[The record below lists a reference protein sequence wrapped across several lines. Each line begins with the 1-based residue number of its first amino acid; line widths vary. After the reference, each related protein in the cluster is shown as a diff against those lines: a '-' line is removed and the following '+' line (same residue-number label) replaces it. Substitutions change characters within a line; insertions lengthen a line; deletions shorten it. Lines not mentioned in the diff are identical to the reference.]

1 MNFANKKKSA
11 TNEGSGEIYQ
21 ADGDISII
29 HNHNGMSKEE
39 FISLVNELVSTKMA
53 QFTAEAKL
61 EFEKRISS
69 FTNEFYL
76 RMLGQQADHLLNR
89 FSEPSIQASYRTAAI
104 QHGMNEDSH
113 KKDILIDLLLDR
125 FCSQDIS
132 NDSIAL
138 DQAISNIGQVTNA
151 QIDFLTFWASII
163 FLLPISELKTFDK
176 LNFYIEEL
184 SSLVIKNNDKM
195 YHTKLFL
202 ISAGFIQSEGRA
214 TVPEDIAVIKS
225 LYRKYYEKLLC
236 GAGIEWDANPLN
248 NIKDEESNTEKKLFP
263 NFTNACAKFRQYNAS
278 ATCISPSGLMLAR
291 KNLLLKIPQFPKID
305 GILYG

>member
-1 MNFANKKKSA
+1 MNFVNKGQSA
-11 TNEGSGEIYQ
+11 TNEGTGDINQ
-21 ADGDISII
+21 ANRDISIV
-29 HNHNGMSKEE
+29 HNHNGMSQEE
-39 FISLVNELVSTKMA
+39 FISLVNEIVSTKMA

-76 RMLGQQADHLLNR
+76 RMLGQQTAHLLNR

-104 QHGMNEDSH
+104 QYGLNEDKH

-125 FCSQDIS
+125 FSSQDIS

-151 QIDFLTFWASII
+151 QIDFLTFWASILI
-163 FLLPISELKTFDK
+163 FLPISKLKTFDE
-176 LNFYIEEL
+176 LNFYIEKL
-184 SSLVIKNNDKM
+184 SSIINNYEM
-195 YHTKLFL
+195 HFTVPFL
-202 ISAGFIQSEGRA
+202 ISAGFIHA
-214 TVPEDIAVIKS
+214 AHHTTVQKYIAVVKS
-225 LYRKYYEKLLC
+225 MIMKRHEKLLC
-236 GAGIEWDANPLN
+236 GTDIEWDKNPPN
-248 NIKDEESNTEKKLFP
+248 NIKEEESNTEKKLFP

-278 ATCISPSGLMLAR
+278 TTHISPSGLMLAR

-305 GILYG
+305 GILYD

>member
-1 MNFANKKKSA
+1 MADTSNGQMIITWFFDNKDWVFSGCGVAAITIFGGWLFCKNKNSGQTA
-11 TNEGSGEIYQ
+11 KAGDGAIVIQTEEHGEIYHT
-21 ADGDISII
+21 DGDISIT

-76 RMLGQQADHLLNR
+76 RMLEQQTGHLLNR

-104 QHGMNEDSH
+104 QYGLNEDKH

-125 FCSQDIS
+125 FSSQDIS

-151 QIDFLTFWASII
+151 QIDFF
-163 FLLPISELKTFDK
+163 
-176 LNFYIEEL
+176 
-184 SSLVIKNNDKM
+184 
-195 YHTKLFL
+195 
-202 ISAGFIQSEGRA
+202 
-214 TVPEDIAVIKS
+214 
-225 LYRKYYEKLLC
+225 
-236 GAGIEWDANPLN
+236 
-248 NIKDEESNTEKKLFP
+248 NILGQYSYF
-263 NFTNACAKFRQYNAS
+263 FTN
-278 ATCISPSGLMLAR
+278 I
-291 KNLLLKIPQFPKID
+291 
-305 GILYG
+305 